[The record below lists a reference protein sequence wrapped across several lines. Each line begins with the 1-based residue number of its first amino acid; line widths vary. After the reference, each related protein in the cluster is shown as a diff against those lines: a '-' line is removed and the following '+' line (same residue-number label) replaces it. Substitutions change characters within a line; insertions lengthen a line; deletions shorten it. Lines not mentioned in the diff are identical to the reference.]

1 LQARYPLKD
10 SWYVRM
16 LPDHTQLLLEN
27 EAFLALPNEYR
38 GSLDSATELLAFRNP
53 SYFDGDLRKLKL
65 VNYDDLLLRAYDK
78 GNHLVAQVQGFFK
91 CLTVGIILST
101 IGDES
106 VADMMS
112 GGDFDGDKSWVC
124 FDPELVNQVSGSPP
138 PIRPAMPEAHAK
150 ERILAAASTL
160 RERIKFARHF
170 KFHQQ
175 QLGCLANTLDSAIDT
190 VDDFTTCPAIVDIAS
205 QAFLQV
211 DHPYQLCMPKAEAAD
226 FLRSQKQPHWSLDQ
240 ALVAGEEHERA
251 YKSGR
256 ALGRLWDYVQEK
268 IEKAVSLGVETPN
281 VHIMQIAETAQSKLD
296 PNLYRS
302 MKASM
307 RSAAVRY
314 KLEMKAMIEA
324 RASLDMIAARSREIA
339 EIERE
344 RLLIEPFPEE
354 ERALAAAILYEVC
367 GESKSFAWKLA
378 RDYLCI
384 IVVRAQNVGNKSLP
398 YMMDPEID
406 KLAFQKKRK

>member
-1 LQARYPLKD
+1 LQSRYPLKD

-38 GSLDSATELLAFRNP
+38 GSIDSATELLAFRNP

-65 VNYDDLLLRAYDK
+65 VHYDNLLLRAYGI
-78 GNHLVAQVQGFFK
+78 GNQLVAQVQGFFK
-91 CLTVGIILST
+91 SLKIGIVLST
-101 IGDES
+101 LGDES
-106 VADMMS
+106 VAEMMS
-112 GGDFDGDKSWVC
+112 GGDFDGDKAWVC
-124 FDPELVNQVSGSPP
+124 FDPDLVKQVSNSPP
-138 PIRPAMPEAHAK
+138 PIRPAIPDAHSK
-150 ERILAAASTL
+150 ESISAAASTL

-190 VDDFTTCPAIVDIAS
+190 VDDFTSCPAIVDIAC

-240 ALVAGEEHERA
+240 ALGEGEEHERA
-251 YKSGR
+251 YKSKR

-268 IEKAVSLGVETPN
+268 IERAVSLGSESPN
-281 VHIMQIAETAQSKLD
+281 VHIMQLAESAQSKLE
-296 PNLYRS
+296 PNLYSSTRS
-302 MKASM
+302 TM

-314 KLEMKAMIEA
+314 KLEIKAMIEA
-324 RASLDMIAARSREIA
+324 KTSLDLIGARSQEFA
-339 EIERE
+339 EIERD

-367 GESKSFAWKLA
+367 GESKSFAWKVA
-378 RDYLCI
+378 RDYLCV
-384 IVVRAQNVGNKSLP
+384 IVVRAQNIGNKSLP

-406 KLAFQKKRK
+406 KLAFQKRRK